1 MVEILRKLL
10 ENVSDSYIDFVHGCL
25 ALAKKYNAYD
35 YIIKYIENNPDA
47 TTSDITE
54 YLSDTYIF
62 KNK

>member
-1 MVEILRKLL
+1 MVERLRKLL
-10 ENVSDSYIDFVHGCL
+10 ENVSIDFVHGCL

-35 YIIKYIENNPDA
+35 YIIKYIENNPYA

-54 YLSDTYIF
+54 HLSDTYIF